1 MGRTLTME
9 DLPQELATRRMGGIE
24 VVLLWSIRSGRA
36 LVTVHDEST
45 GERLAVPVR
54 EADCALD
61 VFYHPYAYAERR
73 AA

>member
-1 MGRTLTME
+1 MGRTMTME
-9 DLPQELATRRMGGIE
+9 DVPQELATRRMGGIE
-24 VVLLWSIRSGRA
+24 VVLLWSGRTGRA
-36 LVTVHDEST
+36 LVTVHDEGT

-61 VFYHPYAYAERR
+61 VFHHPYAYAARL